1 MPATARHDAVHF
13 PSAYLVDPERL
24 FDGQLLLASDGS
36 VSADGAV
43 ALVAALRRRG
53 AQRLEVIAVYEPA
66 PMPVPSVDPSLA
78 AMTTMAGDGVLRAEF
93 FARVDRQLAR
103 AFAGLPPV
111 TVQRTEGSPV
121 RIIVDAAQQAGASL
135 IVTGLRVHSLLD
147 RLVGDETA
155 LRVTRAIER
164 PIFSVAP
171 ACTGLP
177 RRGVV
182 GIDFS
187 RASLRA
193 AHAAAGMVTDGGTLT
208 LLHAGPSLDVASAAE
223 DGLDAPYARGV
234 SAALEGLRGTIAST
248 HPNVAVQVERR
259 EGEPAEAVLNY
270 AIASD
275 ADFVAVG
282 RHRRNAISHAILGS
296 VATTLL
302 RKAQLSVL
310 VLPPMQ
316 EDGHQ

>member
-1 MPATARHDAVHF
+1 MSVTTNAHNITAPAARH
-13 PSAYLVDPERL
+13 VDSEHL
-24 FDGQLLLASDGS
+24 LHGQLLLTTDGS

-43 ALVAALRRRG
+43 AIVAALRRQG
-53 AQRLEVIAVYEPA
+53 PLRLEAMAVFEPA
-66 PMPVPSVDPSLA
+66 PMAVPSVDPSLA
-78 AMTTMAGDGVLRAEF
+78 AMTTMASDEILRAEF

-103 AFAGLPPV
+103 AFGGLPQV
-111 TVQRTEGSPV
+111 TVQHSEGSPV
-121 RIIVDAAQQAGASL
+121 RLIVEAAQRTQADL
-135 IVTGLRVHSLLD
+135 IITGLRVHTLID

-155 LRVTRAIER
+155 LRVTRATDR
-164 PIFSVAP
+164 PVFAVAP
-171 ACTGLP
+171 TLANLP

-193 AHAAAGMVTDGGTLT
+193 AHAAAGMLVDGGTLT
-208 LLHAGPSLDVASAAE
+208 LLHARPSLDVSFAGE
-223 DGLDAPYARGV
+223 DGLDVPYARGV
-234 SAALEGLRGTIAST
+234 TAALDGLCAAITAT
-248 HPNVAVQVERR
+248 HPMITVQVERR
-259 EGEPAEAVLNY
+259 DGEPAETVLNF
-270 AIASD
+270 AVASD

-310 VLPPMQ
+310 VLPPMK
-316 EDGHQ
+316 EDGR